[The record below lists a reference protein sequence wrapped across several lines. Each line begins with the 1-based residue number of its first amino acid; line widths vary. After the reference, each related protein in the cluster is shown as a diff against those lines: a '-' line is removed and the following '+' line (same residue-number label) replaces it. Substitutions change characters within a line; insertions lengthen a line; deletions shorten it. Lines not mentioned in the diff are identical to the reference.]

1 MKWRASGSR
10 ARNARQFDSL
20 SIRCH
25 GPSARYVVGVLDW
38 PIIVCGARA
47 EVQSEPVPEHSGALS
62 GVLVESDF
70 RHFLSREVQRATRY
84 QDFLSL
90 CLIRARYSGAPR
102 PDIQEALARRIAGM
116 LRSADIVGT
125 MGHDVGVLL
134 VHTPD
139 ADATRITERVRD
151 GIQAQ
156 LFEAR
161 GDAEPVRIS
170 LTLGLASFPSD
181 ATSPDVLLNHAR
193 TRLES
198 AA

>member
-1 MKWRASGSR
+1 MT
-10 ARNARQFDSL
+10 
-20 SIRCH
+20 
-25 GPSARYVVGVLDW
+25 
-38 PIIVCGARA
+38 
-47 EVQSEPVPEHSGALS
+47 EHPGALS

-102 PDIQEALARRIAGM
+102 PDMQAALARRIAGM
-116 LRSADIVGT
+116 LRSADVVGT
-125 MGHDVGVLL
+125 MGGDVGVLL

-139 ADATRITERVRD
+139 ADATSITERIRD
-151 GIQAQ
+151 RIQAQ
-156 LFEAR
+156 PFEAG
-161 GDAEPVRIS
+161 GDAQPVWIS

-181 ATSPDVLLNHAR
+181 ATSPDVLLEHAQ
-193 TRLES
+193 TRLGS